1 MKQETDS
8 LTIQTTGLRVADRI
22 ASSLG
27 LLDRPILMEE
37 LIGLARTRAG
47 LSDFGDVDF
56 AEPLRVFL
64 ASCTREAAL
73 GIVGRIAR
81 PIFITGLPRSGTT
94 FLHRLMLED
103 AGNRAPLVWETIYPF
118 PDTAKAPEHGARRDP
133 RITRVTR
140 QLKVFERLA
149 PEFRA
154 LHPLE
159 ATSPQ

>member
-1 MKQETDS
+1 
-8 LTIQTTGLRVADRI
+8 
-22 ASSLG
+22 
-27 LLDRPILMEE
+27 EE

-73 GIVGRIAR
+73 GIVGRMATRWDVVRFLTNLLRMQAAEQSFPAIRTGRITR